1 MEVHQSPQASSG
13 PVVISTGCESP
24 TRSLQPSKFY
34 MEPKNGDLEDDAP
47 FQLGD
52 FKGSSP

>member
-24 TRSLQPSKFY
+24 TRSLHPSKFY
-34 MEPKNGDLEDDAP
+34 MEPKNGDLEDDVP